1 MARKKKSKSDD
12 FIKIEEKDKKVVIE
26 EVKKEEKKNV
36 EIPRNKIYKHPLTN
50 FVLVLVLLSSLAFFI
65 IGLFFEKDYSIT
77 NMISSLL
84 LVVFSLLYVTFS
96 MTINRKNKTIILL
109 SGLFLL
115 GYFTY
120 GSLLTLEVFKIPNN
134 RVLDFSG
141 MELTEV
147 ISWSEENKIDIVQ
160 DYEYSDMIS
169 EYHIISQSVRAGTKL
184 NGLKSLTVAVSEGP
198 NPSKEVAVPNM
209 VNWESERVLEFIK
222 NNYLSNV
229 DVDFEESSKQKDTV
243 IEQNKSGNMRRN
255 EKLELVFS
263 YGEELGF
270 DEVKLRDLSG
280 MTEFEA
286 KFYLKQNQLKYKFEE
301 VFSSKVKK
309 GLVVKQDVKPGT
321 MVAVNDDRIT
331 VSISKGPEIKIPDL
345 KGMSMTDITEWV
357 IKNKLKL
364 EFTDK
369 YDDSIEENSVIS
381 ANYKEG
387 EIVAEGTE
395 IEVVISRG
403 KLIMP
408 EFKSYNDFKE
418 WADKYDIRY
427 EEKHEFSS
435 SVKAGEAIKYSY
447 KTGDT
452 IRNNDPVVVTVSDG
466 KESSVPS
473 VVGLTKDAA
482 ASKLKSA
489 GFGYGFVYSYSS
501 TVSKGKVIR
510 QSISAGSK
518 VAEGTTITVT
528 ISNGK
533 KPSSSSS
540 SSSSSGSS
548 SSKPTCTK
556 KTYTIGR
563 NLNTVF
569 DGESGYSKVSSAL
582 YSFFANNYP
591 NVKISVVGVADT
603 GMSSGSYVGGI
614 GPGTTI
620 ISCNS
625 SPYVIQIAK

>member
-1 MARKKKSKSDD
+1 MARKKKNKSDD
-12 FIKIEEKDKKVVIE
+12 FIKIEEKKKEVAIE

-36 EIPRNKIYKHPLTN
+36 EVPRNRIYKHPLTN
-50 FVLVLVLLSSLAFFI
+50 FVLILVLLSSLAFFI

-77 NMISSLL
+77 NMVSSLL
-84 LVVFSLLYVTFS
+84 LVIFSLLYVTFS

-115 GYFTY
+115 GYFVY
-120 GSLLTLEVFKIPNN
+120 GSLLSADIFKIPNN
-134 RVLDFSG
+134 KVLDFSG

-169 EYHIISQSVRAGTKL
+169 EYHIISQSVKAGTKL
-184 NGLKSLTVAVSEGP
+184 QGLKSLTVAVSEGP
-198 NPSKEVAVPNM
+198 NPSKEVVVPNM
-209 VNWESERVLEFIK
+209 VNWDSERVLEFVK

-229 DVDFEESSKQKDTV
+229 DVEFEESSKQKDTV
-243 IEQNKSGNMRRN
+243 IEQNKSGNMRRD
-255 EKLELVFS
+255 EELELVFS

-331 VSISKGPEIKIPDL
+331 ISISKGPEIKIPDL

-408 EFKSYNDFKE
+408 EVKSYNDFKE

-540 SSSSSGSS
+540 SSSGG
-548 SSKPTCTK
+548 SSKPTCDTSKGAKFYVGVGNNGSQVLSSTK
-556 KTYTIGR
+556 SQNPGFTIVANYVDQCPNGDANSGAVCNSGTYDAKWISYCT
-563 NLNTVF
+563 
-569 DGESGYSKVSSAL
+569 
-582 YSFFANNYP
+582 
-591 NVKISVVGVADT
+591 KISL
-603 GMSSGSYVGGI
+603 
-614 GPGTTI
+614 TI
-620 ISCNS
+620 
-625 SPYVIQIAK
+625 VR